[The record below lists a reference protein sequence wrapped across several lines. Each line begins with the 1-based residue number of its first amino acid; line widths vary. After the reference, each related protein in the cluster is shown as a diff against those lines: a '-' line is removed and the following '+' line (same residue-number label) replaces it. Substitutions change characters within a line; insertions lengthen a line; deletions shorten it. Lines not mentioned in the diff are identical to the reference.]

1 MDSVRSPEWPAAPLG
16 GLAANS
22 ATTRYGA
29 PVGIAPAT
37 GRATPPAPPPT
48 APLPTA
54 PPPMAPPPPYRPPA
68 GPQHAAPDR
77 GPGRVAP
84 PIPVKILIAG
94 GFGVGKTTTVGAIS
108 EITPLTTEA
117 EMTSVGIGV
126 DDPGGRSGKTT
137 TTVAMDFGCV
147 TIDRSL
153 KLYLFGT
160 PGQARFGFMWDDL
173 ARGALGALVVV
184 DSTRLDDCYPAI
196 DFFERAGLPF
206 VVGVN
211 AFDGQLALDLA
222 SVRWALA
229 IGDQVPL
236 IRFDARDRLSVRDA
250 LLVVLDRALDR
261 ATREGRD

>member
-1 MDSVRSPEWPAAPLG
+1 MDSVRSPEWPVAPLG
-16 GLAANS
+16 GVSSNS
-22 ATTRYGA
+22 ASARYGS
-29 PVGIAPAT
+29 PA
-37 GRATPPAPPPT
+37 GGGQDVPPT
-48 APLPTA
+48 
-54 PPPMAPPPPYRPPA
+54 APPPPYRPPA
-68 GPQHAAPDR
+68 VPGAAGR
-77 GPGRVAP
+77 TAPGGRP
-84 PIPVKILIAG
+84 PIPVKILVAG

-108 EITPLTTEA
+108 EIAPLTTEA
-117 EMTSVGIGV
+117 SMTSAGIGV
-126 DDPGGRSGKTT
+126 DDPGVRSTKTT

-160 PGQARFGFMWDDL
+160 PGQARFGFMWEDL

-184 DSTRLDDCYPAI
+184 DSARLDDCYPAI

-211 AFDGQLALDLA
+211 AFDGRLAHDLGA
-222 SVRWALA
+222 IRWALA

-236 IRFDARDRLSVRDA
+236 VRFDARDRLSVRDA

-261 ATREGRD
+261 ATQERGT